1 MAALFWTAAGFLCG
15 AVPFSVLLA
24 RLTTGADIRRV
35 GDGNPGAANAWRAGG
50 WRVGAPA
57 LLLDFLKG
65 ALPVGAAR
73 YLGGVDGWELVPIA
87 LAPVF
92 GHAFSPFLK
101 GHGGKALAVT
111 FGIWCGLTCYEAPL
125 VLGLFMVLFYSA
137 QTADAWGAVLAMLAL
152 GAYLVTRQADSVLLA
167 VWLGNLAVLIW
178 KHRRALCQP
187 IRLRP
192 RVLRLFSQED

>member
-1 MAALFWTAAGFLCG
+1 MAGFLWTAAGFLCG
-15 AVPFSVLLA
+15 AIPFSMLLA
-24 RLTTGADIRRV
+24 RLTTGADIRHV

-65 ALPVGAAR
+65 ALPVAAAR
-73 YLGGVDGWELVPIA
+73 YTGVHGWELIPVA

-92 GHAFSPFLK
+92 GHAFSPFLN
-101 GHGGKALAVT
+101 GGGGKALAVT
-111 FGIWCGLTCYEAPL
+111 FGIWCGLTLHEAPL

-152 GAYLVTRQADSVLLA
+152 GVYLTARQADSALLA
-167 VWLGNLAVLIW
+167 VWLGNLVVLIW
-178 KHRRALCQP
+178 KHGRALGQP

-192 RVLRLFSQED
+192 RVLRLFSLED